1 MIRSVKFSNFY
12 SFKEDQEISF
22 LTSKKKA
29 YSYFRSQTKDGQQI
43 TKVAGFIGGNASG
56 KTNIMRLF
64 SFFNYFVCEEKR
76 GPNPDVA
83 FKTFF
88 NNKDESK
95 FNIEFEIDGD
105 LYYYNVAIKDNL
117 IMEEKLTEK
126 KNIEYSRAEEIFSR
140 SKNEINFLHEE
151 YFKDFPKNYLNVIRG
166 DVSLIAF
173 LKASHNIEIINRMF
187 NFFSKIYTNINEL
200 GAINTPLHNIK
211 SIEAYI
217 NDEALKSKAE
227 EFIRRFDIGLEGIAI
242 KKETKSNFENFVSI
256 FGIHKTGKNKLHNLP
271 LEYESRGTRTLL
283 FILAPIF
290 NALKNNGV
298 VILDEIETG
307 LHPEAVKK
315 IVDFFI
321 DENEKGKAQLIFS
334 SHALEFMK
342 KFDMQ
347 QIFLTSKDSNG
358 GSIEYR
364 LDKVEDVR
372 PDENFLAKYMS
383 GAYGSFPNIKV

>member
-1 MIRSVKFSNFY
+1 
-12 SFKEDQEISF
+12 
-22 LTSKKKA
+22 
-29 YSYFRSQTKDGQQI
+29 
-43 TKVAGFIGGNASG
+43 
-56 KTNIMRLF
+56 MRLF
-64 SFFNYFVCEEKR
+64 IFFNYFVCEEKR